1 MTRTLPL
8 LLSCLA
14 TALCAEPADELLRFA
29 NGDQLHGRLAG
40 IGEGGCLLWQRG
52 DLNHVARFQTSNLR
66 QAVLQR
72 EPQAIDPAST
82 SLVELINGDQLPGR
96 ITAIDRNSVSLET
109 QCLGP
114 LTIPLSKVTRISP
127 QPTGGRIRYH
137 GPFSAA
143 GWEILQP
150 NLTVADA
157 AIPVPPPAVNQP
169 VQQAPSP
176 DDDDQQPDD
185 KKPNSWRHNGASWY
199 WFNGSPG
206 TGLIRRNCLPENSL
220 LRFDLAWKNQLS
232 LLIAIHADFG
242 KLPAAGDKAKEANGG
257 QEFMPGDSGSYPK
270 VMGNAQV
277 IQIHS
282 NYIVVSR
289 SVTGPNG
296 ESSHRLH
303 SASSRLRLSENSKA
317 RFELRSN
324 GKEGSVSLFINDQYI
339 TQWSQASINNN
350 PDKPLPPLGSGI
362 AFYALSNA
370 THYRISDMLI
380 SEWNGLPDAARSMQ
394 AKEHDVMLMTNGMD
408 RYSGKLIALDA
419 DGQLGFEG
427 RHGKVRVPL
436 SDVAE
441 IQMASGPLEKTPE
454 HPANQLVAHLSP
466 LGVVSGTPV
475 SGDSDNLT
483 IHNELIGPVRLN
495 TQSAILL
502 EFNAGEGTYDD
513 WDANF

>member
-1 MTRTLPL
+1 MIRTLPL

-14 TALCAEPADELLRFA
+14 TALCAEPAGELLRFA

-52 DLNHVARFQTSNLR
+52 DLNDVARFQTSNLR
-66 QAVLQR
+66 HAVLQR
-72 EPQAIDPAST
+72 EPQAIDPVST

-96 ITAIDRNSVSLET
+96 ITAIDRDSVSLET
-109 QCLGP
+109 QCLGS
-114 LTIPLSKVTRISP
+114 LTIPLRKVTRISP

-137 GPFSAA
+137 GPFSAT

-150 NLTVADA
+150 NLTVTDA
-157 AIPVPPPAVNQP
+157 AKPVPQAAVNQP
-169 VQQAPSP
+169 VQAPSP
-176 DDDDQQPDD
+176 DEDEQQTDN
-185 KKPNSWRHNGASWY
+185 KKPASWRHNGASWY
-199 WFNGSPG
+199 WFNGSSG

-220 LRFDLAWKNQLS
+220 LRFELAWKNQLS

-242 KLPAAGDKAKEANGG
+242 KLPAAGDKAKDANAG
-257 QEFMPGDSGSYPK
+257 QEFMPGDSGSYPR

-289 SVTGPNG
+289 SVASPNG
-296 ESSHRLH
+296 DNSHRLH
-303 SASSRLRLSENSKA
+303 SVSSRLRLSENSKA

-350 PDKPLPPLGSGI
+350 PDKPLPPLGSGL
-362 AFYALSNA
+362 AFYALSSA

-394 AKEHDVMLMTNGMD
+394 AKEHDIMLMSNGMD
-408 RYSGKLIALDA
+408 RYSGKLVSLEA
-419 DGQLGFEG
+419 DGQLSFEG

-441 IQMASGPLEKTPE
+441 IQMAREPLEKAPE
-454 HPANQLVAHLSP
+454 TPANRLVAHLSP
-466 LGVVSGTPV
+466 LGIVSGSPV
-475 SGDSDNLT
+475 SGDGDNLT
-483 IHNELIGPVRLN
+483 IHNDLIGPVRLN
-495 TQSAILL
+495 THSAILL
-502 EFNAGEGTYDD
+502 EFNAAEGTYDD